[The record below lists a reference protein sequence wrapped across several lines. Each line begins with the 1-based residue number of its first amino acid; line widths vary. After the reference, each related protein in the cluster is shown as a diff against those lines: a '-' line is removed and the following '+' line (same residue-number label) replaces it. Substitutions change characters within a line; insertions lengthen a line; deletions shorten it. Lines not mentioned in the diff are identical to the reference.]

1 MLIKKKKSLDMIRF
15 YSLGDAFFFL
25 HYLVNCFINLYY
37 TKKFPLNKIIKM
49 TMKNHI
55 KLLKSHNT

>member
-1 MLIKKKKSLDMIRF
+1 MIRF